1 MGKDYA
7 TPVNWVRFPV
17 RQFKSEQSTESWHT
31 TYHGTKPSSF
41 RKILDHG
48 ELVPIL
54 DFGLTHKTTSKPKE
68 SKEDDV
74 DTPQLVFSPTL
85 SYFLRS
91 SQSCATTD
99 FQNRAGTTSGG
110 SSAGNVKK
118 YLARLAFEVDIH
130 PGSYKIGPPS
140 LEGILIGII
149 DSHFKLDETEWL
161 TKEKGNT
168 VIKALLVHLEQVL

>member
-1 MGKDYA
+1 MI
-7 TPVNWVRFPV
+7 
-17 RQFKSEQSTESWHT
+17 KSISRIFFFFFVKSISRLSTIFFCSELIPLQAL
-31 TYHGTKPSSF
+31 GCGLAK
-41 RKILDHG
+41 KLD
-48 ELVPIL
+48 
-54 DFGLTHKTTSKPKE
+54 TRSKE
-68 SKEDDV
+68 SKEDDS

-85 SYFLRS
+85 SYFTKIP
-91 SQSCATTD
+91 QSCATTD

>member
-1 MGKDYA
+1 MKPTKA
-7 TPVNWVRFPV
+7 EPT
-17 RQFKSEQSTESWHT
+17 TESWHT
-31 TYHGTKPSSF
+31 AYHGTKSSSL

-48 ELVPIL
+48 ELIPLQALGSGLAKKL
-54 DFGLTHKTTSKPKE
+54 DTRSKE
-68 SKEDDV
+68 SKEDDS

-85 SYFLRS
+85 SYFTKIP
-91 SQSCATTD
+91 QSCATTD
-99 FQNRAGTTSGG
+99 FFQNHGG
-110 SSAGNVKK
+110 KK

-140 LEGILIGII
+140 IEGILIGII

>member
-1 MGKDYA
+1 MGCGLAK
-7 TPVNWVRFPV
+7 
-17 RQFKSEQSTESWHT
+17 K
-31 TYHGTKPSSF
+31 
-41 RKILDHG
+41 LD
-48 ELVPIL
+48 
-54 DFGLTHKTTSKPKE
+54 TRSKE
-68 SKEDDV
+68 SKEDDS

-85 SYFLRS
+85 SYFTKIP
-91 SQSCATTD
+91 QSCATTD

-168 VIKALLVHLEQVL
+168 VIKALLVHLEQVLWIIENIGPLYCFLKKLRSCIKKLQKIREIIYAAFY

>member
-1 MGKDYA
+1 MAAEAKKCYYSNTSKIILLNFYSKA
-7 TPVNWVRFPV
+7 EPT
-17 RQFKSEQSTESWHT
+17 TETWHT
-31 TYHGTKPSSF
+31 TYHGTKPSSL

-48 ELVPIL
+48 ELIPLQVLGSGLAQKL
-54 DFGLTHKTTSKPKE
+54 DTRSKE
-68 SKEDDV
+68 SKEDDS

-85 SYFLRS
+85 SYFLKIP
-91 SQSCATTD
+91 QSCSSIP
-99 FQNRAGTTSGG
+99 FQDHN
-110 SSAGNVKK
+110 KK

-130 PGSYKIGPPS
+130 PGSYKIGPPTMQ
-140 LEGILIGII
+140 GILI